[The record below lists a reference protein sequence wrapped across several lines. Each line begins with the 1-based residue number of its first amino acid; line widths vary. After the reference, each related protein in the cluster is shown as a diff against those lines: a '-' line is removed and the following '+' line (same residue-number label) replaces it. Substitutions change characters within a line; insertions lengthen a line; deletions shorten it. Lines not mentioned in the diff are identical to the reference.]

1 MSNTTVIRRKPASL
15 TSLPV
20 VSILLGAVFWGFCW
34 WPLKFFA
41 DAGLS
46 GNLIGM
52 TAYAMV
58 GLFALPI
65 VWKQRHAWRSEVH
78 LLLLIGVFFGLAN
91 ITFTA
96 ALMQGEVVRVML
108 LFYLLPAWGALGGVF
123 LLGEKL
129 DKRRCMAIALSL
141 TGVFVILGGAD
152 ILNQNFSAADTM
164 ALAAGFCLSA
174 TGVVN
179 KKAKNIPMASRS
191 FIPFIFCPPIA
202 LIGNYFVPT
211 SMPVLDAMTWFLLVL
226 FAFFWLFGATLLTTY
241 GIANIETS
249 RASILQVME
258 LFVAIVTAMW
268 LGGEVL
274 TLKEYIGGALII
286 IATILESL
294 PSAES
299 ASVL

>member
-1 MSNTTVIRRKPASL
+1 MSNTTVIQRKPAAL
-15 TSLPV
+15 ASLPV

-58 GLFALPI
+58 GLFAVPI
-65 VWKQRHAWRSEVH
+65 VWKQRHAWCSEVH
-78 LLLLIGVFFGLAN
+78 LLLLIGIFFGLAN

-129 DKRRCMAIALSL
+129 NQRRCIAIALSL
-141 TGVFVILGGAD
+141 IGVFVILGGAD
-152 ILNQNFSAADTM
+152 ILNQHFSAADTM

-179 KKAKNIPMASRS
+179 KKAKSIPMASRS

-274 TLKEYIGGALII
+274 ALKEYIGGALII
-286 IATILESL
+286 TATILESL